1 MAVLWTGRLLL
12 MKKKNLNLSQVTI
25 LSGTLLLKA
34 KRKVHVFYY
43 ASRFLSNSSFF
54 ENSPS
59 YLEYLQVHTVLCM
72 PEKVL
77 FSGDSEVWEEDFKI
91 MDNSIHRKTKR
102 RTFMTSDI
110 DWCTEINLDWTCI
123 IPY

>member
-1 MAVLWTGRLLL
+1 
-12 MKKKNLNLSQVTI
+12 
-25 LSGTLLLKA
+25 
-34 KRKVHVFYY
+34 
-43 ASRFLSNSSFF
+43 
-54 ENSPS
+54 
-59 YLEYLQVHTVLCM
+59 M